1 MKSTIKAVGII
12 ALLYALLW
20 GVGIILRQLWFEH
33 EIDIMRGLL

>member
-1 MKSTIKAVGII
+1 MKKTIKAVGII

-33 EIDIMRGLL
+33 EIEALWK